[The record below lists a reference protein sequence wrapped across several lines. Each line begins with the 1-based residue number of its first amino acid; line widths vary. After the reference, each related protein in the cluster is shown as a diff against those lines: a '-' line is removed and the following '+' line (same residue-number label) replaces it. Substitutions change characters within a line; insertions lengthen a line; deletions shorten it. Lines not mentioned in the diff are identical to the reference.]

1 MDLSQLTLDNIVTGL
16 LNFVPRLG
24 SAILVYL
31 IARLISSSAA
41 RLIRRS
47 MEAQK
52 RDVELILLLEML
64 TRWGILALGI
74 VLALEQL
81 APGRFSSLIAGLGI
95 AGFTIGFALQDVAK
109 NFVAGILLLIQ
120 QPFEIGDA
128 IEVSDFGGTV
138 LDISLRATELRTWD
152 GRRVF
157 IPNGDIFVSP
167 IVNFSRAMRR
177 RIEISIGV
185 APDSDLDH
193 VARVTL
199 DTIAKKVSGVLTDPA
214 PQVIFSQF
222 GESTIDLKVL
232 YWIDTGE
239 AGVFQAQDEGVRSI
253 KEAFEDRGIDM
264 PYPTRTILMAEGVAP

>member
-199 DTIAKKVSGVLTDPA
+199 DTIAKKVGGVLTDPA

-253 KEAFEDRGIDM
+253 KEAFEDRGIGM

>member
-1 MDLSQLTLDNIVTGL
+1 MDLSQLTLDNIVSGIVDFL
-16 LNFVPRLG
+16 PRLG
-24 SAILVYL
+24 FAILVYL

-47 MEAQK
+47 METQK
-52 RDVELILLLEML
+52 RDQELIVLLEML

-120 QPFEIGDA
+120 QPFEIGDS
-128 IEVSDFGGTV
+128 IEVVDFGGTV

-157 IPNGDIFVSP
+157 IPNGDIFVSS

-177 RIEISIGV
+177 RIEIPIGV
-185 APDSDLDH
+185 APDSDLDR

-199 DTIAKKVSGVLTDPA
+199 DTIAKGVNGVLDDPA
-214 PQVIFSQF
+214 PQVVFSQF
-222 GESTIDLKVL
+222 GESTIDFKVL

-239 AGVFQAQDEGVRSI
+239 AGVLQAQDEGVRAI
-253 KEAFEDRGIDM
+253 KKAFEEQGIEM
-264 PYPTRTILMAEGVAP
+264 PYPTHTIVMAEEV

>member
-1 MDLSQLTLDNIVTGL
+1 MDLSQLTLDNIVSGIVDFL
-16 LNFVPRLG
+16 PRLG
-24 SAILVYL
+24 FAILVYL

-47 MEAQK
+47 METQK
-52 RDVELILLLEML
+52 RDQELIVLLEML

-120 QPFEIGDA
+120 QPFEIGDS
-128 IEVSDFGGTV
+128 IEVVDFGGTV

-157 IPNGDIFVSP
+157 IPNGDIFVSS

-177 RIEISIGV
+177 RIELPIGV
-185 APDSDLDH
+185 APDSDLDR

-199 DTIAKKVSGVLTDPA
+199 DTIAKGVNGVLDDPA
-214 PQVIFSQF
+214 PQVVFSQF
-222 GESTIDLKVL
+222 GESTIDFKVL

-239 AGVFQAQDEGVRSI
+239 AGVLQAQDEGVRAI
-253 KEAFEDRGIDM
+253 KKAFEEQGIEM
-264 PYPTRTILMAEGVAP
+264 PYPTHTIVMAEEV

>member
-1 MDLSQLTLDNIVTGL
+1 MDLSQLTLENIISGL
-16 LNFVPRLG
+16 LDFLPRLG

-31 IARLISSSAA
+31 IARLVSSSAA

-47 MEAQK
+47 MK
-52 RDVELILLLEML
+52 VRDRDPEIIVLLEML
-64 TRWGILALGI
+64 ARWGILALGI

-120 QPFEIGDA
+120 QPFDIGDS
-128 IEVSDFGGTV
+128 IEVSGFGGAV

-157 IPNGDIFVSP
+157 IPNGDIFVSS

-177 RIEISIGV
+177 RIEIPIGV
-185 APDSDLDH
+185 AADSDLDL

-199 DTIAKKVSGVLTDPA
+199 ETIAKNVSGVLADPA
-214 PQVIFSQF
+214 PQVVFSHF
-222 GESTIDLKVL
+222 GESTIDFRVF

-239 AGVFQAQDEGVRSI
+239 AGVLQAQDEGVRAI
-253 KEAFEDRGIDM
+253 KEAFEDQAIEM
-264 PYPTRTILMAEGVAP
+264 PYPTHTILMATGNLT

>member
-1 MDLSQLTLDNIVTGL
+1 MDLSQLTLDNIVSGIVDFL
-16 LNFVPRLG
+16 PRLG
-24 SAILVYL
+24 FAILVYL

-47 MEAQK
+47 METQK
-52 RDVELILLLEML
+52 RDQELIVLLEML

-120 QPFEIGDA
+120 QPFEIGDS
-128 IEVSDFGGTV
+128 IEVVDFGGTV

-157 IPNGDIFVSP
+157 IPNGDIFVSS

-177 RIEISIGV
+177 RIELPIGV
-185 APDSDLDH
+185 APDSDLDR

-199 DTIAKKVSGVLTDPA
+199 DTIAKGVNGVLDDPA
-214 PQVIFSQF
+214 PQVVFSQF
-222 GESTIDLKVL
+222 GESTIDFKVL

-239 AGVFQAQDEGVRSI
+239 AGVLQAQDEGVRAI
-253 KEAFEDRGIDM
+253 KKAFEEQGIEM
-264 PYPTRTILMAEGVAP
+264 PYPTHTILMAEAV

>member
-1 MDLSQLTLDNIVTGL
+1 MNLSQITLENIVTGL
-16 LNFVPRLG
+16 LEFLPRLG
-24 SAILVYL
+24 FALLIYL
-31 IARLISSSAA
+31 IARLLSTSLA
-41 RLIRRS
+41 RLMRRS
-47 MEAQK
+47 LEMRK
-52 RDVELILLLEML
+52 HDPELIVLLEML
-64 TRWGILALGI
+64 TRWGIFALGI

-120 QPFEIGDA
+120 QPFEIGDS
-128 IEVSDFGGTV
+128 IEVAGFGGSV
-138 LDISLRATELRTWD
+138 LDISLRATEMRTWD

-177 RIEISIGV
+177 RVEISVGV
-185 APDSDLDH
+185 APVSDLDH

-199 DTIAKKVSGVLTDPA
+199 NTIATKVNGVLADPA
-214 PQVIFSQF
+214 PQVVFSQF
-222 GESTIDLKVL
+222 GDSTIDLKVL

-239 AGVFQAQDEGVRSI
+239 AGVLQAQDEGVRAI
-253 KEAFEDRGIDM
+253 KEVYEDQGILM
-264 PYPTRTILMAEGVAP
+264 PYPTQTILMAEGA

>member
-1 MDLSQLTLDNIVTGL
+1 MDLSQLTLENIVTGVQFFL
-16 LNFVPRLG
+16 PRLG
-24 SAILVYL
+24 AAILVY
-31 IARLISSSAA
+31 IVARVVSSTVV

-47 MEAQK
+47 METRK
-52 RDVELILLLEML
+52 RDPELIVLLEML

-128 IEVSDFGGTV
+128 IEVGGYGGTV
-138 LDISLRATELRTWD
+138 LDISLRASEMRTWD

-157 IPNGDIFVSP
+157 IPNGDIFVSS
-167 IVNFSRAMRR
+167 IVNFSRALRR
-177 RIEISIGV
+177 RIEIPIGV
-185 APDSDLDH
+185 APESDLDH

-199 DTIAKKVSGVLTDPA
+199 DTISKKVSGVLVDPA
-214 PQVIFSQF
+214 PQVVFSQF
-222 GESTIDLKVL
+222 GESTIDLKVF

-239 AGVFQAQDEGVRSI
+239 AGVFQAQDEGVRAI
-253 KEAFEDRGIDM
+253 KEAFEDQGIEM
-264 PYPTRTILMAEGVAP
+264 PYPTRTILMASGSST

>member
-16 LNFVPRLG
+16 LDFVPRLG
-24 SAILVYL
+24 VAILVYL

-47 MEAQK
+47 MEMQK
-52 RDVELILLLEML
+52 RDTELIVLLEML

-120 QPFEIGDA
+120 QPFEIGDS
-128 IEVSDFGGTV
+128 IEVADFGGTV

-199 DTIAKKVSGVLTDPA
+199 DTIAKSVSGVLTDPA
-214 PQVIFSQF
+214 PQVVFSQF
-222 GESTIDLKVL
+222 GESTIDIKVL

-239 AGVFQAQDEGVRSI
+239 AGVLQAQDEGVRGI
-253 KEAFEDRGIDM
+253 KEAFEDQGIEM
-264 PYPTRTILMAEGVAP
+264 PYPTRTILMAKGARS

>member
-1 MDLSQLTLDNIVTGL
+1 MDLSQLTLENIVTGVQYFL
-16 LNFVPRLG
+16 PRLG
-24 SAILVYL
+24 AAVLVYL
-31 IARLISSSAA
+31 VARVVSSSVA

-47 MEAQK
+47 MEARR
-52 RDVELILLLEML
+52 RDPELIVLLEML

-120 QPFEIGDA
+120 QPFEINDA
-128 IEVSDFGGTV
+128 IEVGGYGGTV
-138 LDISLRATELRTWD
+138 LDISLRATEMRTWD

-157 IPNGDIFVSP
+157 IPNGDIFVSS
-167 IVNFSRAMRR
+167 IVNFSRALRR
-177 RIEISIGV
+177 RIEIPIGV
-185 APDSDLDH
+185 APESDLDH

-199 DTIAKKVSGVLTDPA
+199 DTIRENVSGVLADPT
-214 PQVIFSQF
+214 PQVVFSQF
-222 GESTIDLKVL
+222 GESTIDLKVF

-239 AGVFQAQDEGVRSI
+239 AGVLQAQDEGVRAI
-253 KEAFEDRGIDM
+253 KEAFEDQAIEM
-264 PYPTRTILMAEGVAP
+264 PYPTHTILMSEGARV

>member
-1 MDLSQLTLDNIVTGL
+1 MDLSQLTLENIVTGVQFFL
-16 LNFVPRLG
+16 PRLG
-24 SAILVYL
+24 AAILVY
-31 IARLISSSAA
+31 IVARVVSSTVV

-47 MEAQK
+47 METRK
-52 RDVELILLLEML
+52 RDPELIVLLEML

-128 IEVSDFGGTV
+128 IEVGGYGGTV
-138 LDISLRATELRTWD
+138 LDISLRASEMRTWD

-157 IPNGDIFVSP
+157 IPNGDIFVSS
-167 IVNFSRAMRR
+167 IVNFSRALRR
-177 RIEISIGV
+177 RIEIPIGV
-185 APDSDLDH
+185 APESDLDH

-199 DTIAKKVSGVLTDPA
+199 DTISKKVSGVLVDPA
-214 PQVIFSQF
+214 PQVVFSQF
-222 GESTIDLKVL
+222 GESTIDLKVF

-239 AGVFQAQDEGVRSI
+239 AGVFQAQDEGVRAI
-253 KEAFEDRGIDM
+253 KEAFEDQGIEM
-264 PYPTRTILMAEGVAP
+264 PYPTRTILMASGSPT

>member
-253 KEAFEDRGIDM
+253 KEAFEDRGIGM

>member
-1 MDLSQLTLDNIVTGL
+1 MDLSQLTLENIVTGVQFFL
-16 LNFVPRLG
+16 PRLG
-24 SAILVYL
+24 AAILVYI
-31 IARLISSSAA
+31 IARLISSSTT

-47 MEAQK
+47 MEIRK
-52 RDVELILLLEML
+52 RDPEVIVLLEML

-95 AGFTIGFALQDVAK
+95 AGFTLGFALQDVAK

-120 QPFEIGDA
+120 QPFEIGDS
-128 IEVSDFGGTV
+128 IEVGGYEGTV
-138 LDISLRATELRTWD
+138 LDISLRATEMRTWD

-167 IVNFSRAMRR
+167 IVNFSRALRR
-177 RIEISIGV
+177 RIEIPIGV
-185 APDSDLDH
+185 APESDLDH

-199 DTIAKKVSGVLTDPA
+199 DTITKKVSGVLADPT
-214 PQVIFSQF
+214 PQVVFSQF
-222 GESTIDLKVL
+222 GESTIDLKVF

-239 AGVFQAQDEGVRSI
+239 AGVLQAQDEGVRAI
-253 KEAFEDRGIDM
+253 KEAFEHEGIEM
-264 PYPTRTILMAEGVAP
+264 PYPTRTILMAEGARL